1 MKLTNDDV
9 HEILQLLDA
18 GPFNE
23 LHLQTLRFKL
33 LVRRD
38 SDDTWT
44 QEAQILSAPNLLP
57 PVTAAAAPVAGVA
70 DARKEAAQGKEH
82 TEADHLV
89 PVHTPLL
96 GTFYRAPK
104 PGAPAFVEVGS
115 RVEKDTL
122 VGIVETMK
130 LMNSVYAGVAGRVV
144 DICAKD
150 GASVEHDAVL
160 MRIEP
165 EGA

>member
-33 LVRRD
+33 LVRRG
-38 SDDTWT
+38 SDGTWT

-57 PVTAAAAPVAGVA
+57 PVTASAPPAAGVA
-70 DARKEAAQGKEH
+70 DARHEAKQAASH
-82 TEADHLV
+82 AEADHLI
-89 PVHTPLL
+89 PVRTPLL

-130 LMNSVYAGVAGRVV
+130 LMNSIYAEAAGKIVE
-144 DICAKD
+144 ICAKD
-150 GASVEHDAVL
+150 ATSVEQDEVL

>member
-1 MKLTNDDV
+1 MKLTNEDV
-9 HEILQLLDA
+9 NEILQLLDA

-23 LHLQTLRFKL
+23 LNLQTLRFKL
-33 LVRRD
+33 QLRRGGD
-38 SDDTWT
+38 GTWT
-44 QEAQILSAPNLLP
+44 QEGQILSAPDLLQP
-57 PVTAAAAPVAGVA
+57 ATAAAPVAA
-70 DARKEAAQGKEH
+70 AAHARQESGHGAGHAEAE
-82 TEADHLV
+82 HLV
-89 PVHTPLL
+89 PVRTPLL

-130 LMNSVYAGVAGRVV
+130 LMNSVYAGAAGKIVE
-144 DICAKD
+144 ICARD
-150 GASVEHDAVL
+150 SEAVEQDAVL

>member
-1 MKLTNDDV
+1 MKLTNEDV
-9 HEILQLLDA
+9 SEILQLLDA

-23 LHLQTLRFKL
+23 LNLQTLRFKL
-33 LVRRD
+33 QLRRGGD
-38 SDDTWT
+38 GTWT
-44 QEAQILSAPNLLP
+44 QEGQILSAASLLQ
-57 PVTAAAAPVAGVA
+57 PVAAAATPAAGGS
-70 DARKEAAQGKEH
+70 DARHEAKPAASH
-82 TEADHLV
+82 AEAGHLV
-89 PVHTPLL
+89 PVRTPLL

-130 LMNSVYAGVAGRVV
+130 LMNSVYAGVAGKVV
-144 DICAKD
+144 EICAKD
-150 GASVEHDAVL
+150 AASVEHDEVL